1 MLEVVILLM
10 TYPVKFVFQTK
21 TDDLNLSVSYMIT
34 GINEPKALKTM
45 YANVSVDLM
54 EENVIQINGKIT
66 INVSMSVKSVMYVKK
81 VMFGILLHVP
91 AKM

>member
-1 MLEVVILLM
+1 
-10 TYPVKFVFQTK
+10 
-21 TDDLNLSVSYMIT
+21 MIT
-34 GINEPKALKTM
+34 GTNEPKALKTM

-91 AKM
+91 AKMENIQQVLWMIQELRVMKLQSHT

>member
-1 MLEVVILLM
+1 
-10 TYPVKFVFQTK
+10 
-21 TDDLNLSVSYMIT
+21 MIT

-81 VMFGILLHVP
+81 VMFGILLHVA
-91 AKM
+91 AKMENIQQVLWMIQELRVMKLQSHT